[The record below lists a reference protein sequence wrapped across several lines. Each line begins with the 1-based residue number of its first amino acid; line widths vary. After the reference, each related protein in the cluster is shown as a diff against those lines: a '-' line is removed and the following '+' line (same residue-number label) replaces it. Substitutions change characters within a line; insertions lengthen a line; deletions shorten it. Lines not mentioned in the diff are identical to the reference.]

1 MQTAASRNPPM
12 SLCPFLKPL
21 PEAMGFGRGAE
32 GGTQVGH
39 GAAQTMLL
47 DDTAPCLGFE
57 PVEKEEQ
64 LGFTTQA
71 TL

>member
-1 MQTAASRNPPM
+1 
-12 SLCPFLKPL
+12 
-21 PEAMGFGRGAE
+21 MGHRAE
-32 GGTQVGH
+32 Q
-39 GAAQTMLL
+39 AMLL
-47 DDTAPCLGFE
+47 DDNSPCLAFE